1 MMSNPRAEYYIREMR
16 GGKALSVNVLQ
27 THTRA
32 HAHLATTTHTPIHT
46 HSPPATP
53 PPHTHA
59 QGHAD
64 THDRKQTRAHTH
76 THAHAHARA
85 RAHTH
90 LVVHLDHAL
99 VFRTRLASR
108 TRDVDNHYHL
118 PSPLTHRADVTVGI
132 SSLEFGEARLV
143 CHFRLRK
150 RVSHAHWDLQNR
162 WNGLS
167 ASQQT
172 NQKTRGGPQMRR
184 QTRPASARSPCQPRF
199 PARCSPCLTHSPSSS
214 SSSSA
219 GVDHFTVYK
228 GHVKRFDWLY

>member
-64 THDRKQTRAHTH
+64 THDRTQTHTH

-85 RAHTH
+85 LTHAH

>member
-32 HAHLATTTHTPIHT
+32 HAHPATTTHTPT
-46 HSPPATP
+46 HALLPRHPT
-53 PPHTHA
+53 PPHTRTRACRHA
-59 QGHAD
+59 RSHAN
-64 THDRKQTRAHTH
+64 THTHMRTHMRARAHT
-76 THAHAHARA
+76 
-85 RAHTH
+85 HTH

>member
-32 HAHLATTTHTPIHT
+32 HAHPATTTHTPTYT
-46 HSPPATP
+46 HSPPTTP
-53 PPHTHA
+53 TPTHTHK
-59 QGHAD
+59 GM
-64 THDRKQTRAHTH
+64 QTRTIARARAPAHARTH

-85 RAHTH
+85 LTHAH

-219 GVDHFTVYK
+219 GVDHFTTHIK
-228 GHVKRFDWLY
+228 DT

>member
-1 MMSNPRAEYYIREMR
+1 MCCKRTQGR
-16 GGKALSVNVLQ
+16 
-27 THTRA
+27 THTW
-32 HAHLATTTHTPIHT
+32 
-46 HSPPATP
+46 P
-53 PPHTHA
+53 PPHTLPYTR
-59 QGHAD
+59 
-64 THDRKQTRAHTH
+64 THPPPPHPPTHTHKGMQTRTIARARAPAHTHTH

-85 RAHTH
+85 LTHAH